1 MELLN
6 HNCDNTMITNKKQT
20 GVRITQSL
28 SDKLDKFAAEKGIS
42 KNAVITM
49 AIDEFLTKREE
60 NEKER

>member
-1 MELLN
+1 
-6 HNCDNTMITNKKQT
+6 MITNKKQT

-49 AIDEFLTKREE
+49 EIDEFLTKREE

>member
-1 MELLN
+1 
-6 HNCDNTMITNKKQT
+6 MITNKKQT
-20 GVRITQSL
+20 GVRITLSL